1 MSQSLPKQSKGLNTF
16 KIASIAVLLATT
28 GCASVNHNSNTANYK
43 IQDKSLK
50 AIETDVNQRI
60 LESSITIQKQLELLN
75 EIQSNKQPSG
85 KTVGKQADYR
95 VNSHLN
101 IKDITPKDVEVMIN
115 EGRSLNNPHPQ
126 YDKLIPNGVTPEK
139 ISASEKAN
147 LENTKINQV
156 KTKNF
161 YKVPV
166 QDANKQIDL
175 SKYWNSKGQKLKP
188 LNTDFIHNEQT
199 TNVVENTV
207 KQEKPADQSQKNKNM
222 KALERGVTLSG
233 EYKTTDLLKQL
244 SKGAGYKFSV
254 IGVDKNL
261 TMTIGTEQ
269 KPFKGT
275 IKEALIGVGNGFGD
289 NAVINVSTTNKTI
302 TVEYK

>member
-1 MSQSLPKQSKGLNTF
+1 MLQSLSKQSKGLNTF
-16 KIASIAVLLATT
+16 KIASIVVLLATT
-28 GCASVNHNSNTANYK
+28 GCASVNHNGNTANYK

-60 LESSITIQKQLELLN
+60 LESSIVIQKQLELLN
-75 EIQSNKQPSG
+75 EIQSNRQPSG

-101 IKDITPKDVEVMIN
+101 IKDITHKDVEVMIN

-139 ISASEKAN
+139 ISSTEKAK
-147 LENTKINQV
+147 LENTKTNEI
-156 KTKNF
+156 KTQNF

-166 QDANKQIDL
+166 QDINKQIDL
-175 SKYWNSKGQKLKP
+175 SKYWKSKGQNLKP
-188 LNTDFIHNEQT
+188 LNIDFINNEQT
-199 TNVVENTV
+199 INVENLA
-207 KQEKPADQSQKNKNM
+207 KQEKTVNQSQKNKNM

-261 TMTIGTEQ
+261 TMNIGTEQ

>member
-50 AIETDVNQRI
+50 AIETDVNKRI

-126 YDKLIPNGVTPEK
+126 YDKLIPNGVTTEK
-139 ISASEKAN
+139 ISSTEKAN
-147 LENTKINQV
+147 LENTKINPVQ
-156 KTKNF
+156 TKNF

-166 QDANKQIDL
+166 QDTNKQIDL
-175 SKYWNSKGQKLKP
+175 SKYWKSKGQKLKP
-188 LNTDFIHNEQT
+188 LNTDFIQNGQS
-199 TNVVENTV
+199 TNGVE
-207 KQEKPADQSQKNKNM
+207 QEKPVNQSQKNKNM